1 MKILFTNA
9 QILDFDKESLVL
21 GSVEIDGDIISRV
34 GTFDRLPKYDRVI
47 DCKGNILMPGF
58 VNAHAHTAM
67 TILRS
72 INDNTSLHKWLFDNV
87 LPIEAKFTPEDIYY
101 GQYLGVIESVRS
113 GITTTEEGYYHNDQ
127 IDSVAKKSGIRA
139 RLGIGPSMQNN
150 GMSNVEYLAKCAKQ
164 IKNDKLVQT
173 NCFVHSIYTTSKKA
187 IEECVEF
194 SKKHN
199 TPLSIHLAETQ
210 KEVSDCL
217 KEHNTTPTEYLN
229 SLGFFDRPCLCYHAV
244 HMTDKDITILNEK
257 SVSVATCP
265 SSNLKLGS
273 GIAPVFKMHDMGINI
288 CIGTDGVASNNS
300 LDMFKEMFLVAT
312 LNKMDS
318 DGEKYIPTIEVL
330 KMATL
335 NGAKALGIDAG
346 EIKAGKSADIILI
359 DINNPHYYPQDNLI
373 SHLVYAG
380 KSSDVYLTMV
390 AGKILYENGEYHI
403 GTDKEE
409 IYKKINIIRRSRNL

>member
-127 IDSVAKKSGIRA
+127 IDAVAKKSGIRA

-150 GMSNVEYLAKCAKQ
+150 GMS
-164 IKNDKLVQT
+164 
-173 NCFVHSIYTTSKKA
+173 
-187 IEECVEF
+187 
-194 SKKHN
+194 
-199 TPLSIHLAETQ
+199 
-210 KEVSDCL
+210 
-217 KEHNTTPTEYLN
+217 
-229 SLGFFDRPCLCYHAV
+229 
-244 HMTDKDITILNEK
+244 
-257 SVSVATCP
+257 
-265 SSNLKLGS
+265 
-273 GIAPVFKMHDMGINI
+273 KM
-288 CIGTDGVASNNS
+288 
-300 LDMFKEMFLVAT
+300 
-312 LNKMDS
+312 
-318 DGEKYIPTIEVL
+318 
-330 KMATL
+330 
-335 NGAKALGIDAG
+335 
-346 EIKAGKSADIILI
+346 
-359 DINNPHYYPQDNLI
+359 
-373 SHLVYAG
+373 
-380 KSSDVYLTMV
+380 
-390 AGKILYENGEYHI
+390 
-403 GTDKEE
+403 
-409 IYKKINIIRRSRNL
+409 